1 MKRTNSSKTTAPPT
15 KVGNESKIMG
25 GEVVVVEIEV
35 DDRVEEEAVEEGD
48 VNTLGLTS
56 MHILEISCQVQM
68 VG

>member
-1 MKRTNSSKTTAPPT
+1 M
-15 KVGNESKIMG
+15 
-25 GEVVVVEIEV
+25 VVVEIEV